1 MLSLRALAKQ
11 SPEYNF
17 IREIVS
23 AYRPRNDKQPMP
35 NWTILKLIEWT
46 TEYFTKHGIP
56 NPRLDT
62 ELLLSH
68 VLKKK
73 RIELYLEFEK
83 VVSENDL
90 AAFKALIQRRSKRE
104 PLQYIIGSV
113 DFCGVPIK
121 VTPAV
126 LIPRPE
132 TEILVEECLKLQSHL
147 TILPSCHLTI
157 CDLCTG
163 SACIIAA
170 LANELPDAR
179 FVGIDISGAAL
190 DVARQNTEK
199 WKDRVELRHGNL
211 FEPLRPPDFTIS
223 RSYDFI
229 TSNPPYVP
237 EDEFAALQ
245 PEVRDFEPKEALI
258 AGKDGLE
265 IIREIINNAHS
276 FLKPGGHLVME
287 IGDGQAD
294 AVRGIITDSG
304 HYNEPEL
311 IKDYGGIERVVIV
324 KNAK

>member
-1 MLSLRALAKQ
+1 MS
-11 SPEYNF
+11 S
-17 IREIVS
+17 
-23 AYRPRNDKQPMP
+23 
-35 NWTILKLIEWT
+35 WTTLKLIEWT

-73 RIELYLEFEK
+73 RIELYLDFEK
-83 VVSENDL
+83 AVSENNL
-90 AAFKALIQRRSKRE
+90 AAFKELIRRRSKRE
-104 PLQYIIGSV
+104 PLQYIIGEQ

-132 TEILVEECLKLQSHL
+132 TELLVEKVLPLVTCHSPLVKKSDSIDMQRAPSNENRA
-147 TILPSCHLTI
+147 TIL
-157 CDLCTG
+157 DLCTG

-179 FVGIDISGAAL
+179 FVGTDISAAAL
-190 DVARQNTEK
+190 DVARQNIER
-199 WKDRVELRHGNL
+199 WKDRVELLCGNL
-211 FEPLRPPDFTIS
+211 FEPLSPPPFPSPLPPKDRRTGEGKGMGGVGFNI
-223 RSYDFI
+223 I

-237 EDEFAALQ
+237 ESELATLQ

-258 AGKDGLE
+258 AGEDGLA
-265 IIREIINNAHS
+265 IIRKIINAAHG
-276 FLKPGGHLVME
+276 FLKPDGYLVLE

-294 AVRGIITDSG
+294 AVRKLITNAG
-304 HYNEPEL
+304 HYSEPEL
-311 IKDYGGIERVVIV
+311 VKDYGGIERIV
-324 KNAK
+324 TAQITNV